1 MQLFMGMFMKPGHW
15 ERYGHNKSYGMC
27 EILFCIPTLG
37 GLELC
42 DGVFQCVKVNAT
54 WFLYLMF

>member
-15 ERYGHNKSYGMC
+15 ERYDHNKSYGMC
-27 EILFCIPTLG
+27 EILVCIPTLG

-54 WFLYLMF
+54 WFL